1 MNNSS
6 NSSLPKVFVWLA
18 WIFAIGII
26 TYGFNDFLENQVN
39 PNQQVDSR
47 FSNKAIEVVLQ
58 QNHYGHYVVNGNINN
73 APVTFLLDT
82 GATSVSI
89 PESVANSI
97 GLQKQNSYFVNTA
110 NGRIKVYQ
118 TTLDVLRI
126 GEINLYNVDANI
138 NPNDNT
144 PEILLGMSALKQ
156 IEFRQQGKQLTLL
169 QHR

>member
-18 WIFAIGII
+18 WAFAIGII
-26 TYGFNDFLENQVN
+26 TFGFNDFLENQAN
-39 PNQQVDSR
+39 PNQQVNSH
-47 FSNKAIEVVLQ
+47 FSNNTVEVVLQ
-58 QNHYGHYVVNGNINN
+58 QNNYGHYVVNGEINN
-73 APVTFLLDT
+73 APVIFLLDT

-89 PESVANSI
+89 PETLANSI
-97 GLQKQNSYFVNTA
+97 GLQKENSYWVNTA
-110 NGRIKVYQ
+110 NGRIKVYR

-138 NPNDNT
+138 NPSDTTN
-144 PEILLGMSALKQ
+144 EILLGMSALRQ
-156 IEFRQQGKQLTLL
+156 IEFSQQGKQLTLL